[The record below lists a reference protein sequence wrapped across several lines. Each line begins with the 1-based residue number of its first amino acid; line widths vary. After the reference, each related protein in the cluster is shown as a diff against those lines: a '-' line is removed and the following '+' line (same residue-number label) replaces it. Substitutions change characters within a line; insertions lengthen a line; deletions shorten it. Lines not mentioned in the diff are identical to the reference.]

1 MLFQNLIY
9 KDLRKLG
16 AIVVKGEFD
25 NYSSLGFIANISAVR
40 ERYSHDSLIIGNVE
54 ATHLPSAEYSI
65 FLGFYFKILGS
76 DVGH

>member
-25 NYSSLGFIANISAVR
+25 NYSSLGLLLISVQCGNVI
-40 ERYSHDSLIIGNVE
+40 HISLIIGNVE